1 MKRIKIIYTIIGLM
15 LVSLQSCTEEI
26 SLQVNHEPQLIIHGH
41 LTNQNSFVF
50 VHIQQSV
57 AINSNTTSTPVS
69 NATIMLYSK
78 SPSGITQLVTSSFN
92 ENHGRYTASLPQIPQ
107 INYEYWIEVSL
118 PNGSSFR
125 SIPEK
130 LQPVV
135 PINSIDITDEEAVVV
150 KFSDP
155 ANSTDFYIF
164 TAEALYNGNV
174 IARDD
179 TPTNDVVFDG
189 NANAEVEV
197 DPFYN
202 EEEDTEENP
211 IMTDQIRVTIKRI
224 NFESF
229 QFYLNQ
235 TAQMESNE
243 SEGSGDP
250 SMLFATPPVNL
261 TGNITDIQTNKRILG
276 NFTVQSIHQR
286 SENITN

>member
-1 MKRIKIIYTIIGLM
+1 MKRIKIIYTIIGLI
-15 LVSLQSCTEEI
+15 LVCLQSCTEEI
-26 SLQVNHEPQLIIHGH
+26 SLQVNHEPQLIIYGT
-41 LTNQNSFVF
+41 LSNETQPVSIT
-50 VHIQQSV
+50 IQQSV
-57 AINSNTTSTPVS
+57 PINSNSTSQPVA
-69 NATIMLYSK
+69 NATVMLYTK
-78 SPSGITQLVTSSFN
+78 TNGGAAQLVTNTFN
-92 ENHGRYTASLPQIPQ
+92 YNQGTYTSAQPINTQIG
-107 INYEYWIEVSL
+107 NDYWIEVTL
-118 PNGSSFR
+118 PNGTIFKST
-125 SIPEK
+125 PER

-135 PINSIDITDEEAVVV
+135 QINSIDITDEEAVVV

-155 ANSTDFYIF
+155 ANSTDFYVF
-164 TAEALYNGNV
+164 TSEALHFSEVVTGHSS
-174 IARDD
+174 
-179 TPTNDVVFDG
+179 PTNDVVFDG
-189 NANAEVEV
+189 NTNAEVEV

-202 EEEDTEENP
+202 IDEEAQEGP
-211 IMTDQIRVTIKRI
+211 ITANLIRVTIKRI

-276 NFTVQSIHQR
+276 NFTVQSVHQR

>member
-26 SLQVNHEPQLIIHGH
+26 SLQVNHEPQLIIYGT
-41 LTNQNSFVF
+41 LSNETKPVSIT
-50 VHIQQSV
+50 IQQSV
-57 AINSNTTSTPVS
+57 PVNSNSTSQPVA
-69 NATIMLYSK
+69 NATVMLYTK
-78 SPSGITQLVTSSFN
+78 TTGGAAQLVTSTFN
-92 ENHGRYTASLPQIPQ
+92 YNQGKYTSAQPINTQIG
-107 INYEYWIEVSL
+107 NDYWIEVTL
-118 PNGSSFR
+118 PNGTIFK
-125 SIPEK
+125 SIPER

-135 PINSIDITDEEAVVV
+135 QINSIDITDEEAVIV

-155 ANSTDFYIF
+155 ANSTDFYVF
-164 TAEALYNGNV
+164 TSEALFNGTV
-174 IARDD
+174 VARDNS
-179 TPTNDVVFDG
+179 PTNDVVFDG

-202 EEEDTEENP
+202 EDEETEENP
-211 IMTDQIRVTIKRI
+211 TMTDEIRVTIKRI